1 MAFALAGLARISS
14 SGNTGVSAKWRY
26 TSTDTI
32 AVQQASGYFNDATR
46 VLQFLDSIELV
57 DTTNNVISLDNN
69 ISSATLSAVV
79 TTTSASGSLQQ
90 WESRDGVLSGN
101 PGVVTGSD
109 TNTSV
114 RMVGPINYQIGGQ
127 PFQSGA
133 VEAVLD
139 GAGQDI
145 TAAKFGA
152 WRIELSALGV
162 LTTTAATASGAMA
175 FDSAEDAIMN
185 LASQARTASTIDVG
199 YLVIEAA
206 AGGFTIGTDLP
217 VTSDAQVTAA
227 TYTSV
232 FVTQYGSGLNAVLS
246 VATTTPD
253 GVTTISIGTVDLNIN
268 GTTLAQIAAQL
279 TAAFDDADT
288 VTVDDFG
295 GWLLISDH
303 AGTGTYLLAADGV
316 AGSVSA
322 MTYTTQ
328 ALVDAALDSVQ
339 DLLPLTMAPIAR
351 IYFENTNDGSVPAT
365 WTAGTDD
372 WDDSVIVAANGGSSV
387 DYGIVHDSSARE
399 LYSVIKPLAQ

>member
-1 MAFALAGLARISS
+1 MTFALSGLARISS
-14 SGNTGVSAKWRY
+14 SGNTGVPAKWRY
-26 TSTDTI
+26 ASTDTI
-32 AVQQASGYFNDATR
+32 AVQQASGYFNAATR
-46 VLQFLDSIELV
+46 TLQFLDSIELV
-57 DTTNNVISLDNN
+57 DLTNNVISLDNI
-69 ISSATLSAVV
+69 ISSASLADTV
-79 TTTSASGSLQQ
+79 TTVSPTGSLQQ
-90 WESRDGVLSGN
+90 WESRDGVISGL
-101 PGVVTGSD
+101 PAVQEGTS
-109 TNTSV
+109 TNTKV
-114 RMVGPINYQIGGQ
+114 RLVGPVYYQIGGQ

-133 VEAVLD
+133 AEAVLD
-139 GAGQDI
+139 GDTDDI
-145 TAAKFGA
+145 TATKFGA

-162 LTTTAATASGAMA
+162 LTTTSAVASGDMA
-175 FDSAEDAIMN
+175 FETAEDAMMN
-185 LASQARTASTIDVG
+185 LASQARTADTIDVG

-206 AGGFTIGTDLP
+206 AGGFTMGTDLP

-227 TYTSV
+227 TYTDV
-232 FVTQYGSGLNAVLS
+232 FVSEYGSGINAVPS

-253 GVTTISIGTVDLNIN
+253 GVTTISVGTVNVNIN
-268 GTTLAQIAAQL
+268 GTTKAEIAAQL

-303 AGTGTYLLAADGV
+303 AGTGTYLLAADGI

-328 ALVDAALDSVQ
+328 ALVDADLDSVQ
-339 DLLPLTMAPIAR
+339 DLLPLTMSPIAR
-351 IYFENTNDGSVPAT
+351 IYFENTNDGTVPAT